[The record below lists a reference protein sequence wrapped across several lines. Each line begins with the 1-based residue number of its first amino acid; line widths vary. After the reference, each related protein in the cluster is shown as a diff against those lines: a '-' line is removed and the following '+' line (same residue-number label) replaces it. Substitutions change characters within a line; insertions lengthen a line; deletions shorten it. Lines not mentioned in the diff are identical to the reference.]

1 MLLLFIACSEP
12 SKLEGNVIDIFGNPV
27 PKAEVFLEG
36 IDTPQLTEND
46 GDFSFSLENIPSG
59 KLRFRSVSENHMT
72 GRGSFDYNVETYSKT
87 QPTAPQVQIQMYPS
101 VEEHGFF
108 IVQDKAYQKLHRGDF
123 EVKKTE
129 IQSYHGIKNIGNSKV
144 QSQNPYVI
152 FHTSV
157 RREEIQQLDLNLNKL
172 EFKEQVLF
180 KTITGDQLVDIDLWL
195 PTEKQNFSLSAMG
208 QKDTYKIEFTDVEP
222 GIYAFHTNG
231 LLDTSSSHQNLPK
244 ELQRAYIFEIESK

>member
-1 MLLLFIACSEP
+1 MVMLLAQ
-12 SKLEGNVIDIFGNPV
+12 
-27 PKAEVFLEG
+27 AQH
-36 IDTPQLTEND
+36 T
-46 GDFSFSLENIPSG
+46 
-59 KLRFRSVSENHMT
+59 
-72 GRGSFDYNVETYSKT
+72 
-87 QPTAPQVQIQMYPS
+87 PQVQIQMYPS
-101 VEEHGFF
+101 IEEHGFF
-108 IVQDKAYQKLHRGDF
+108 VVKDDAYQKLHRGDF

-129 IQSYHGIKNIGNSKV
+129 IQSYHGIKNIGDSKIK
-144 QSQNPYVI
+144 SQNPYVI

-195 PTEKQNFSLSAMG
+195 PTEKQKFTLSAMG
-208 QKDTYKIEFTDVEP
+208 QEDTYKIEFSDVQP

-244 ELQRAYIFEIESK
+244 ELQRAYIFEVEAK

>member
-1 MLLLFIACSEP
+1 
-12 SKLEGNVIDIFGNPV
+12 
-27 PKAEVFLEG
+27 
-36 IDTPQLTEND
+36 
-46 GDFSFSLENIPSG
+46 FSLEEVKSG
-59 KLRFRSVSENHMT
+59 KLRFRSVAEHYMA
-72 GRGSFDYNVETYSKT
+72 GRGSFDYNEETFSKN
-87 QPTAPQVQIQMYPS
+87 PLPDPQVQIQMYPS
-101 VEEHGFF
+101 IEEHGFF

-129 IQSYHGIKNIGNSKV
+129 IQSYHGIKNIGDLKIK
-144 QSQNPYVI
+144 SQNPYVI

-157 RREEIQQLDLNLNKL
+157 RREEIHQLDLNLNKL

-195 PTEKQNFSLSAMG
+195 PTEKQNFTLSAMG
-208 QKDTYKIEFTDVEP
+208 QKDTYKIEFTDIQT

-244 ELQRAYIFEIESK
+244 ELQRAYIFEIETK

>member
-12 SKLEGNVIDIFGNPV
+12 LKLEGNVIDIFGNPV
-27 PKAEVFLEG
+27 SNAEVFLEG
-36 IDTPQLTEND
+36 IDTPQLTKSSGN
-46 GDFSFSLENIPSG
+46 FSFSLEDVTSG
-59 KLRFRSVSENHMT
+59 KLRFRSVSEQYMT
-72 GRGSFDYNVETYSKT
+72 GISSFDYNAENFSKKT
-87 QPTAPQVQIQMYPS
+87 PPAPQVQIQMYPLI
-101 VEEHGFF
+101 EEHGFF

-129 IQSYHGIKNIGNSKV
+129 IQSYHGIKNIGDLKI

-195 PTEKQNFSLSAMG
+195 PTEKQKFTLSAMG
-208 QKDTYKIEFTDVEP
+208 QKNTYKIEFTDVLP

-244 ELQRAYIFEIESK
+244 ELQRAYIFEIEAK